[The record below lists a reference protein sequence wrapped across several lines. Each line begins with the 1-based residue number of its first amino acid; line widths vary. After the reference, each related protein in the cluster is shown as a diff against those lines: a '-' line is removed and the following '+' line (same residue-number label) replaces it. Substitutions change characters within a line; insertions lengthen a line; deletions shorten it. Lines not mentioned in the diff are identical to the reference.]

1 MRKINLENYM
11 LEARNEKNE
20 IVNMPYDV
28 KGSLIG
34 VLFHPELKLSG
45 RELLLRDK
53 LANKINDTESEILL
67 EETDYSKVKLAVESI
82 NGYTRNDVEFVR
94 RVLEAEEIEVKEK

>member
-20 IVNMPYDV
+20 IVKMPYDV
-28 KGSLIG
+28 KSSLIG

-67 EETDYSKVKLAVESI
+67 EETDFLKIKMAIESI
-82 NGYTRNDVEFVR
+82 DGYTRNDVEFVR